1 MKTALPESCEGQPSA
16 YSQLHRTARPPQPP
30 PNCDPAGTGND
41 SRSNRTAGACSVSS
55 GSSHPGL
62 LLVRHC
68 LLVRCGGPPV
78 RYRGWGRGSWGSPEP
93 AAGPPLNTRRGNH
106 SAASNCCPEK
116 LLQNRSRETEFA
128 SSEAGEPVQY
138 FTSKSAVFDWTVPV
152 QKRTRRMPGVSR
164 LMNVGPLPS
173 NREVTR

>member
-1 MKTALPESCEGQPSA
+1 MQTATLLAHLAGRVGLPSPERM
-16 YSQLHRTARPPQPP
+16 L
-30 PNCDPAGTGND
+30 
-41 SRSNRTAGACSVSS
+41 
-55 GSSHPGL
+55 GL
-62 LLVRHC
+62 TWT
-68 LLVRCGGPPV
+68 CGGSNFERHTP
-78 RYRGWGRGSWGSPEP
+78 R
-93 AAGPPLNTRRGNH
+93 NH